1 VIKQWSIPALVAG
14 MLVSCSNDLDNVA
27 AIEMVQDSPDRVTQE
42 AEYIYTDSGRV
53 RYRLRAGRIAEW
65 ALEPKRTEIT
75 EGLELVFFDSAG
87 AEGSVLTARRGVI
100 LPGQKRMEAYEQVVF
115 INAKGERLETEEVI
129 WYQDSAKIFTDKA
142 VRIQRGGDVIHGQ
155 GLVAAEDFS
164 KYSVRRITGT
174 LRIASDDTL
183 AAQ

>member
-1 VIKQWSIPALVAG
+1 MITKWSIPAFVAG
-14 MLVSCSNDLDNVA
+14 MLVSCANDLDNVA
-27 AIEMVQDSPDRVTQE
+27 AVDMGKEAPDRVTLE

-100 LPGQKRMEAYEQVVF
+100 LPGRKRMEAYEQVVF
-115 INAKGERLETEEVI
+115 INAKGERLDTEEVI
-129 WYQDSAKIFTDKA
+129 WLQDSARIYTDKA

-164 KYSVRRITGT
+164 KYTVRRITGT

-183 AAQ
+183 AAE

>member
-1 VIKQWSIPALVAG
+1 MHRRHLLASLASIAAAVALATAPAMAQG
-14 MLVSCSNDLDNVA
+14 W
-27 AIEMVQDSPDRVTQE
+27 P
-42 AEYIYTDSGRV
+42 
-53 RYRLRAGRIAEW
+53 
-65 ALEPKRTEIT
+65 
-75 EGLELVFFDSAG
+75 
-87 AEGSVLTARRGVI
+87 
-100 LPGQKRMEAYEQVVF
+100 
-115 INAKGERLETEEVI
+115 
-129 WYQDSAKIFTDKA
+129 DKA